1 MLRMEL
7 QNLLQLKLKQLEKKE
22 NLKLQDINSLSN
34 KISSSIK
41 NSTMIILN
49 NMKQLADNK

>member
-1 MLRMEL
+1 MEL